1 MQNPSHPISHQRA
14 SSSGFTAIELMV
26 TIALLGILMA
36 IAAPGLA
43 QFLKSNRLTGQANSL
58 VSDILYARSES
69 ATRGSRVVICPS
81 TDTTSCATGAA
92 NWASGWIIFVDT
104 NSNGTADTGEAV
116 LKNTLA
122 LDGATL
128 AESTSATKIVFRPYG
143 GLNPVANMIFKL
155 CPSDNTEGRQIFLAA
170 TGRPSATK
178 ISCP

>member
-1 MQNPSHPISHQRA
+1 MI
-14 SSSGFTAIELMV
+14 

-36 IAAPGLA
+36 IAAPGLS
-43 QFLKSNRLTGQANSL
+43 QFLKSNRLTSQANSL

-81 TDTTSCATGAA
+81 TDTTSCSTGAA
-92 NWASGWIIFVDT
+92 NWATGWIVFVDT
-104 NSNGTADTGEAV
+104 NSNGTTDTGEAV
-116 LKNTLA
+116 LKSTLA
-122 LDGATL
+122 LDNATL
-128 AESTSATKIVFRPYG
+128 AESTSANKIVFRPYG

-155 CPSDNTEGRQIFLAA
+155 CPSDNTEGRQVFLAA